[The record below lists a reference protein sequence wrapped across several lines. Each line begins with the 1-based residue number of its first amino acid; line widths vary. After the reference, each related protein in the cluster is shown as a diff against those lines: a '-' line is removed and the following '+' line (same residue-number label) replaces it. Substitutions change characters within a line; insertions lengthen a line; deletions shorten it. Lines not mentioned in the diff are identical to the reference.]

1 MRTTAW
7 VALAAL
13 LVACSPATDHLAPAG
28 SPFESDDVRFVAPTG
43 WEMRQPTQQA
53 NAAGGILV
61 YLATQPISGECGLG
75 EPSCANPLDDQLA
88 PGGVLVTW
96 ATRYCAGQTCDLPD
110 APLIAI
116 GNRQGVTVPVE
127 SGCES
132 TAFSERAAY
141 FVTVTP
147 QRVDILLVC
156 ARHPSG
162 ATRAALLGFLDAIR
176 WRVP

>member
-1 MRTTAW
+1 
-7 VALAAL
+7 VALAFVVL
-13 LVACSPATDHLAPAG
+13 LVACAQAAEHLAPAG
-28 SPFESDDVRFVAPTG
+28 SPFESDEVRFVAPTG
-43 WEMRQPTQQA
+43 WQMRQPPQNTDG
-53 NAAGGILV
+53 AGGVLV
-61 YLATQPISGECGLG
+61 YLATQPISRECGLG
-75 EPSCANPLDDQLA
+75 QPSCSNPLDDQLA
-88 PGGVLVTW
+88 PGGMLVTW
-96 ATRYCAGQTCDLPD
+96 VTRHCAGQTCDLPD

-116 GNRQGVTVPVE
+116 GNRQGVMVPVAA
-127 SGCES
+127 GCES

-162 ATRAALLGFLDAIR
+162 STRSALAGFLDAIQ